1 MADWF
6 VYLVQCRDGS
16 LYTGIST
23 DVLRRVAAHNEGKG
37 ARYTRAR
44 RPVRLVFIDA
54 RTDKSDALRTEIAIK
69 RMRPTEKRDLIVA
82 AGLCEDADLAHIPS

>member
-44 RPVRLVFIDA
+44 RPVRLVFVDA
-54 RTDKSDALRTEIAIK
+54 RMDKSDALRTEIAIK
-69 RMRPTEKRDLIVA
+69 RMGPKAKRDLIFA
-82 AGLCEDADLAHIPS
+82 AALSDDAALEQGTG